1 MEDKEL
7 STGWIIFIIV
17 LVVIIG
23 ALIALYIAGNKMQK
37 KQLAQKEEMLAQAQ
51 PANMLIID
59 KKYMPLKDAKF
70 PKIVMEQTPKKYQK
84 AKVPV
89 VKAKVG
95 PQIVTLMCDEAIYD
109 DIPTK
114 GEVKAMVSGIYIV
127 SVKSVRKQK
136 NQPVEEETNGK
147 KKKRKSFDERLR
159 AKRAQ
164 YQAQL
169 KADIDN
175 KKTKEQ
181 LKAEKEKAKH
191 EREKAKK
198 ITN

>member
-1 MEDKEL
+1 M

-95 PQIVTLMCDEAIYD
+95 PQIVTLMCDEAI
-109 DIPTK
+109 
-114 GEVKAMVSGIYIV
+114 
-127 SVKSVRKQK
+127 
-136 NQPVEEETNGK
+136 
-147 KKKRKSFDERLR
+147 
-159 AKRAQ
+159 
-164 YQAQL
+164 
-169 KADIDN
+169 
-175 KKTKEQ
+175 
-181 LKAEKEKAKH
+181 
-191 EREKAKK
+191 
-198 ITN
+198 

>member
-7 STGWIIFIIV
+7 SIGWIIFIIV

-181 LKAEKEKAKH
+181 LKAEKEKAKR

>member
-1 MEDKEL
+1 M

-147 KKKRKSFDERLR
+147 KKKRKSFD
-159 AKRAQ
+159 
-164 YQAQL
+164 
-169 KADIDN
+169 
-175 KKTKEQ
+175 
-181 LKAEKEKAKH
+181 
-191 EREKAKK
+191 
-198 ITN
+198 

>member
-181 LKAEKEKAKH
+181 LKAEKEKAKR

>member
-1 MEDKEL
+1 
-7 STGWIIFIIV
+7 
-17 LVVIIG
+17 
-23 ALIALYIAGNKMQK
+23 
-37 KQLAQKEEMLAQAQ
+37 MLAQAQ

-181 LKAEKEKAKH
+181 LKAEKEKAKR

>member
-1 MEDKEL
+1 M
-7 STGWIIFIIV
+7 SIGWIIFIIV

-70 PKIVMEQTPKKYQK
+70 PNIVMEQTPKKYQK

-181 LKAEKEKAKH
+181 LKAEKEKAKR

>member
-1 MEDKEL
+1 M

-181 LKAEKEKAKH
+181 LKAEKEKAKR